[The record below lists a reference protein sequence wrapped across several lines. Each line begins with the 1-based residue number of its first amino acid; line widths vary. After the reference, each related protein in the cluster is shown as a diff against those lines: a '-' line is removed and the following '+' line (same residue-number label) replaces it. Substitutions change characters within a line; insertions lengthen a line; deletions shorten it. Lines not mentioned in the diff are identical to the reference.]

1 MSSSTAR
8 PANTLPTPLVVGGFG
23 TFALIGS
30 LQAMYGPALL
40 SIQTRFG
47 LEPATASLILSAFFA
62 GVVVSILG
70 LGALERIVSRAAS
83 LTAALALVGL
93 GSLGVGVGGAWWL
106 VLLSAC
112 GIGLGY
118 GLSVLNYNTLFATGF
133 GSRSTAFVNLI
144 NAAWSVGAILGP
156 VVIGLTPQDFRAPFI
171 ACGLVA
177 LLLAPLGLGAGNL
190 ELETPARAAVN
201 ASSTLPALSLF
212 LGFALVFWLYTG
224 SEVGIGANEP
234 RHLRDAF
241 GYDLRSAAFLSSLFW
256 FGQAAGRV
264 LIAPVSLRVREDVI
278 VVACL
283 ALAAVGLGLAHIRA
297 LAPFAYAACGV
308 FLGPVFPSVI
318 VWFNRHAR
326 GSMRATSLMLAGAN
340 LGGVIFPPLIAVL
353 TANASLIPTLLL
365 AFTAA
370 NAAFAWNLR
379 RISRA

>member
-1 MSSSTAR
+1 VSAPIAR
-8 PANTLPTPLVVGGFG
+8 QAQTLPTALVVGGFG
-23 TFALIGS
+23 TFALLGL

-40 SIQTRFG
+40 SIQTRFD
-47 LEPATASLILSAFFA
+47 LQPATASLILSAFFA

-83 LTAALALVGL
+83 LMAALTLVGV
-93 GSLGVGVGGAWWL
+93 GSVGVGVAPLWWL
-106 VLLSAC
+106 VLVSAF

-118 GLSVLNYNTLFATGF
+118 GVAVLNYNTLFATGF
-133 GSRSTAFVNLI
+133 GSRSTAFVNLV

-156 VVIGLTPQDFRAPFI
+156 VVIGLTPQDFRVPFI

-177 LLLAPLGLGAGNL
+177 LLIAPLGRNL
-190 ELETPARAAVN
+190 EPRTQARSMT
-201 ASSTLPALSLF
+201 SSALPALPL
-212 LGFALVFWLYTG
+212 LIGFAFVFWLYTG

-234 RHLRDAF
+234 RHLHTAF
-241 GYDLRSAAFLSSLFW
+241 GYDVQPATFLSSLFW

-264 LIAPVSLRVREDVI
+264 LIAPISLRVREDVI

-283 ALAAVGLGLAHIRA
+283 ALAAVGLGLAHIPVI
-297 LAPFAYAACGV
+297 APFAYAACGV

-318 VWFNRHAR
+318 VWWNRHVH
-326 GSMRATSLMLAGAN
+326 GSIRATSWMLASAN
-340 LGGVIFPPLIAVL
+340 FGGVIFPPLIAVL
-353 TANASLIPTLLL
+353 TANAVLIPTILF

-370 NAAFAWNLR
+370 NAALTYNLR

>member
-1 MSSSTAR
+1 VQ
-8 PANTLPTPLVVGGFG
+8 TLPTPLVVGGFG
-23 TFALIGS
+23 TFALIGL

-62 GVVVSILG
+62 GVVVAILG
-70 LGALERIVSRAAS
+70 LGALERVVSRAAS
-83 LTAALALVGL
+83 LMVALALVGL

-106 VLLSAC
+106 VLYSAF

-156 VVIGLTPQDFRAPFI
+156 VVIGLTPQDFRVPFI
-171 ACGLVA
+171 VCGLVA
-177 LLLAPLGLGAGNL
+177 LLLAPLGLGARNL
-190 ELETPARAAVN
+190 GLDGAASAVT
-201 ASSTLPALSLF
+201 SSTLPTLPLL

-234 RHLRDAF
+234 RHLHSAF
-241 GYDLRSAAFLSSLFW
+241 GYDVQSAAFLSSLFW

-264 LIAPVSLRVREDVI
+264 LIAPISLRVREDVI

-283 ALAAVGLGLAHIRA
+283 ALAAVGLGLAHIRV

-318 VWFNRHAR
+318 VWWNRHTK
-326 GSMRATSLMLAGAN
+326 GSMRATSLMLASAN
-340 LGGVIFPPLIAVL
+340 LGGVIFPPLIAIL

-370 NAAFAWNLR
+370 NAALAWNLR